1 MFPAVDAIFVLIPRE
16 NHMYLQNC
24 STSTH
29 GVWPS
34 TVARGKAVGRGR
46 HRWDGD
52 FPFNR
57 PSPVS
62 DNAVYQP
69 RHLSAIGKLLSVLDL
84 AGSENSVL
92 EGQST
97 VCRPGFFRED
107 YTESV

>member
-1 MFPAVDAIFVLIPRE
+1 
-16 NHMYLQNC
+16 
-24 STSTH
+24 
-29 GVWPS
+29 
-34 TVARGKAVGRGR
+34 VASGRPGGRGR
-46 HRWDGD
+46 HQCDGD

>member
-62 DNAVYQP
+62 GNDLHRQTDSDVLQRIEIFRPYSGCLDTD
-69 RHLSAIGKLLSVLDL
+69 RSEERRVGK
-84 AGSENSVL
+84 
-92 EGQST
+92 
-97 VCRPGFFRED
+97 
-107 YTESV
+107 